1 MLSASS
7 HEHVQRAVT
16 KLIIGGF
23 GIMFEA
29 RLLRKIACRN
39 AVSTYLHLAHAWWKA
54 ESDNACDPPFLKYHC
69 GSAVCI
75 EAHHQRGAA
84 ALHLDTAGTCMD
96 VRGRATGR
104 SAAPSPIARR
114 RAMNLQVDASSPKP
128 LEQFGSL
135 LPASPTL
142 TQPA

>member
-16 KLIIGGF
+16 KLIIGDF

-39 AVSTYLHLAHAWWKA
+39 AVSTYLRLAHAWWKA

-84 ALHLDTAGTCMD
+84 ALHLKY
-96 VRGRATGR
+96 RRYLHGR
-104 SAAPSPIARR
+104 SRQGDGKKR
-114 RAMNLQVDASSPKP
+114 RAFADRKAARNELAS
-128 LEQFGSL
+128 
-135 LPASPTL
+135 
-142 TQPA
+142 